1 MKALLRLTDVIKCF
15 PKKKGFFGAVVKEK
29 IYAVN
34 RVSLSIYRGENLGL
48 VGESGCGKTTLAR
61 IILKLID
68 VDNGRIVF
76 NGVDVTELRGKEFLP
91 YRKDIQMVFQDPYS
105 SLDPRFTV
113 RDIIKEPLRLDA
125 SVKLKGYV
133 DDRIKE
139 LLACVKLDVDVLS
152 RYPHEF
158 SGGERQRIAIAR
170 AVAVRPK
177 LLVLDEAT
185 SSLDVII
192 QKQIIDLFL
201 ELQQSFKMTYLF
213 ISHNLRVVRKISQK
227 IAVMYKGRIVELA
240 PTEEIFSNPLH
251 PYTKELLTAAVEYKA
266 SNKSYKEFPL
276 RGELIDKGKGH
287 FVLEDS

>member
-1 MKALLRLTDVIKCF
+1 
-15 PKKKGFFGAVVKEK
+15 
-29 IYAVN
+29 
-34 RVSLSIYRGENLGL
+34 
-48 VGESGCGKTTLAR
+48 
-61 IILKLID
+61 LID
-68 VDNGRIVF
+68 VNNGRIVF
-76 NGVDVTELRGKEFLP
+76 NGVDVTGFRGKEFLP

-113 RDIIKEPLRLDA
+113 RDIIREPLRLDE
-125 SVKLKGYV
+125 SLKMGGHTEE
-133 DDRIKE
+133 RIKE

-170 AVAVRPK
+170 AIAVRPK

-192 QKQIIDLFL
+192 QKRIIDLFL

-213 ISHNLRVVRKISQK
+213 ISHNLRIVRKISQK

-240 PTEEIFSNPLH
+240 STEEIFSNPLH
-251 PYTKELLTAAVEYKA
+251 PYTRELLTAAVEYKTI
-266 SNKSYKEFPL
+266 SNRSLKEFPL
-276 RGELIDKGKGH
+276 SGEFVDKGNGH
-287 FVLEDS
+287 FVLEEN